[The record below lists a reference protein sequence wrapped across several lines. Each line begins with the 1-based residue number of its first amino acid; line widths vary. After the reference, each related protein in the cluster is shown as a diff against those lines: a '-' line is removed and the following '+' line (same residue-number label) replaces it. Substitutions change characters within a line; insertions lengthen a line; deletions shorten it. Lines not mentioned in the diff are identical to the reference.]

1 MKTKKTCGTCGKTYG
16 AHITKKDGKGIDHN
30 ALGHKFVRVW
40 TKEEKAEIK
49 KKAQIGLDKQYGID
63 LTEKEKKERKI
74 RWPHRYKEGG
84 FLLPPSVE
92 NID

>member
-1 MKTKKTCGTCGKTYG
+1 METKNTPKKTCGTCGKTYG
-16 AHITKKDGKGIDHN
+16 AHTTKKDGKITGHN
-30 ALGHKFVRVW
+30 ALGHKFVHVW

-49 KKAQIGLDKQYGID
+49 KKGQIALDKRY
-63 LTEKEKKERKI
+63 KERY
-74 RWPHRYKEGG
+74 REGG